1 VSFQIESIAF
11 GCVLFR
17 MMRMEQNQKQ
27 NSGPGLALLSV
38 VVPIYNEAASL
49 PGLITELIPFCRE
62 REWKLIL
69 VDDGSSDDTPAI
81 LKEYE
86 EYPGIKIIHHKVNR
100 GYGGALKTGILN
112 ADTRYVVTI
121 DADGQHELSD
131 LDELLQF
138 TLEKDADLVV
148 GNRGKQGFSGLYR
161 NIGRWM
167 IRKFAALLMPIH
179 ISDLNSGFKLYS
191 TELVQRYLS
200 LCPDSMAFSDVIT
213 LIFIKKCHLVLE
225 HPITIK
231 KRALGKSTINTYTA
245 IQTVME
251 IINIAMMFNPLRIFL
266 SLSVLCI
273 GFGFAWGIP
282 ILLRARGVSVGAM
295 LAIVTGLLFF
305 FIGLIAE
312 QLSAMRL
319 GLLDRHNDHDEGSH

>member
-1 VSFQIESIAF
+1 
-11 GCVLFR
+11 
-17 MMRMEQNQKQ
+17 MMNHMERNQKS
-27 NSGPGLALLSV
+27 NTVPGTAELSV

-49 PGLITELIPFCRE
+49 SSVLEKLVPYCRE
-62 REWKLIL
+62 RKWKVIL
-69 VDDGSSDDTPAI
+69 VDDGSSDATPAI
-81 LKEYE
+81 LKSYE
-86 EYPGIKIIHHKVNR
+86 ESPDMTIVHHKVNR
-100 GYGGALKTGILN
+100 GYGGALKTGILA

-121 DADGQHELSD
+121 DADGQHELND
-131 LDELLQF
+131 MDELLRF

-148 GNRGKQGFSGLYR
+148 GNRGRQGTSGLYR
-161 NIGRWM
+161 NIGKWM
-167 IRKFAALLMPIH
+167 IRTFAALLMPVH
-179 ISDLNSGFKLYS
+179 ISDLNSGFKLYQ
-191 TELVQRYLS
+191 TKLVQRYLS
-200 LCPDSMAFSDVIT
+200 ICPDSMAFSDVIT
-213 LIFIKKCHLVLE
+213 LIFIKKRHLVLE

-231 KRALGKSTINTYTA
+231 KRATGKSTITTFTA

-251 IINIAMMFNPLRIFL
+251 IINIAMLFNPIRIFW

-319 GLLDRHNDHDEGSH
+319 GLLDSDDGHAEGLH

>member
-1 VSFQIESIAF
+1 
-11 GCVLFR
+11 
-17 MMRMEQNQKQ
+17 MMRMEQNQK
-27 NSGPGLALLSV
+27 SPASSETALLSV
-38 VVPIYNEAASL
+38 IVPIYNEAASL
-49 PGLITELIPFCRE
+49 PGFLAELSPYCRD
-62 REWKLIL
+62 RNWKLIL
-69 VDDGSSDDTPAI
+69 VDDGSNDGTPLI
-81 LKEYE
+81 LKDYE
-86 EYPGIKIIHHKVNR
+86 KIPGIRIIRHKVNR
-100 GYGGALKTGILN
+100 GYGGALKTGILE
-112 ADTRYVVTI
+112 ADSEYVVTI
-121 DADGQHELSD
+121 DADGQHD
-131 LDELLQF
+131 LGDMEEMLGY

-148 GNRGKQGFSGLYR
+148 GNRGKGGSSGLYR
-161 NIGRWM
+161 NIGKWM

-179 ISDLNSGFKLYS
+179 ISDLNSGFKLYR
-191 TELVQRYLS
+191 TELVQKYLS

-213 LIFIKKCHLVLE
+213 LIFIKKRHLVLE
-225 HPITIK
+225 CPISI
-231 KRALGKSTINTYTA
+231 RQRRRGKSSITTFTA

-312 QLSAMRL
+312 QLSSMRL
-319 GLLDRHNDHDEGSH
+319 GLLDRSKEHDEGSH